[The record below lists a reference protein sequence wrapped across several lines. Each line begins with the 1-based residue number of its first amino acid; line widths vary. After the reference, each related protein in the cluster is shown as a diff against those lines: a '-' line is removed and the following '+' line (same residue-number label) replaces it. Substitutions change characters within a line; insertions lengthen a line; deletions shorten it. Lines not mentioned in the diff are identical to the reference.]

1 MKQMVLKF
9 RLRLYTY
16 PFRRKGPQKNL
27 ARLYTFTPDI
37 NNCIWHSWCSC
48 HLLFS
53 FSHFGYL
60 LNNLLRKQNASFL
73 LYNDCVYCNST
84 GQFLWTLKMTYQGNQ
99 QMQNGYNVLV
109 MYFWRKDPITIY
121 SQTEFYRHPLKKNR
135 HLIITSV
142 FFVPEESPCILC
154 KVNLLNR
161 ETFYGPPQCPVF
173 CVSHYHK
180 VQVYIQPLQ
189 IVISAN
195 KCKISLGLS
204 VPTKSLTTFLTWLS

>member
-1 MKQMVLKF
+1 
-9 RLRLYTY
+9 
-16 PFRRKGPQKNL
+16 
-27 ARLYTFTPDI
+27 
-37 NNCIWHSWCSC
+37 
-48 HLLFS
+48 
-53 FSHFGYL
+53 
-60 LNNLLRKQNASFL
+60 
-73 LYNDCVYCNST
+73 
-84 GQFLWTLKMTYQGNQ
+84 MTYQGNQ

-180 VQVYIQPLQ
+180 VLYSTFTNRHFGKQMQNFSRFVSTDKFTDNFFDLT
-189 IVISAN
+189 
-195 KCKISLGLS
+195 KLG
-204 VPTKSLTTFLTWLS
+204 FN